1 MEKASMA
8 EILRAEN
15 LTKSFAGVQALR
27 RGAIDLRAGEIHAL
41 VGENGAGKST
51 LIRIIAGA
59 LSPDSG
65 SLTIGGH
72 PVTEFSP
79 VAARDLGVSVIY
91 QQPALFPD
99 LTVIENLA
107 LGLESP
113 NLWRRIDWTAR
124 RKRAVEL
131 LDRAGAVIDP
141 DSIVSSLSMPQ
152 QQLVEIARAL
162 GRAARILIL
171 DEPTASLSER
181 EVGNLFRILRELRRQ
196 GLAIVYISHR
206 IEEIFALADR
216 VTVLRDG
223 ETVLTESIEQIDRA
237 SLSRRAS
244 LIRMMVGREIE
255 AVFPKREVAIG
266 ETILRVDNL
275 SSSAAGLS
283 NISLELRTGEILGL
297 AGLVGAGRSE
307 LARCLFGL
315 HSIDTGS
322 IWIRG
327 EQKESLIHSPADA
340 IEAGIAYV
348 PEDRRRHGVIQEL
361 SIVLNGSLAILPR
374 LTRRGLLDQTRERE
388 LAAFYAERL
397 RLRADTLYASVS
409 TLSGGNQQKVAL
421 ARWLA
426 TNPSIL
432 ILDEPT
438 QGIDVGAKAE
448 IHLLMGELAATGM
461 AILMISSELPEI
473 LGMCDRI
480 AVMRGGRISATLE
493 RSEATPERIIS
504 IALGAPGSHDLSA
517 EDSAGNFQ
525 VGA

>member
-1 MEKASMA
+1 MA

-181 EVGNLFRILRELRRQ
+181 EVGNLFRILRELRRRDSR
-196 GLAIVYISHR
+196 AHR
-206 IEEIFALADR
+206 P
-216 VTVLRDG
+216 DG
-223 ETVLTESIEQIDRA
+223 
-237 SLSRRAS
+237 
-244 LIRMMVGREIE
+244 
-255 AVFPKREVAIG
+255 
-266 ETILRVDNL
+266 
-275 SSSAAGLS
+275 
-283 NISLELRTGEILGL
+283 
-297 AGLVGAGRSE
+297 
-307 LARCLFGL
+307 
-315 HSIDTGS
+315 
-322 IWIRG
+322 
-327 EQKESLIHSPADA
+327 
-340 IEAGIAYV
+340 
-348 PEDRRRHGVIQEL
+348 
-361 SIVLNGSLAILPR
+361 
-374 LTRRGLLDQTRERE
+374 
-388 LAAFYAERL
+388 
-397 RLRADTLYASVS
+397 
-409 TLSGGNQQKVAL
+409 
-421 ARWLA
+421 
-426 TNPSIL
+426 
-432 ILDEPT
+432 
-438 QGIDVGAKAE
+438 
-448 IHLLMGELAATGM
+448 
-461 AILMISSELPEI
+461 
-473 LGMCDRI
+473 
-480 AVMRGGRISATLE
+480 
-493 RSEATPERIIS
+493 
-504 IALGAPGSHDLSA
+504 
-517 EDSAGNFQ
+517 
-525 VGA
+525 